1 MITLTTGMKILFQ
14 GDSITDCGRDREGR
28 GVRQLGTGYPFL
40 VASLLAARYPGLG
53 LAFTN
58 RGISG
63 NRARDLE
70 ARWDAD
76 CLALAP
82 DVVSILIGINDTWRR
97 YDRGDATS
105 TEAFRDSYRSILS
118 RTRDRLG
125 AKIVICEP
133 FVLPSLPDRVAWRD
147 DLDPKIAAARSLARE
162 FGAIYVPFDGMF
174 AAASTTVDPA
184 YWAADGVH
192 PTDAGH
198 ALMAEEWIRRVVG

>member
-1 MITLTTGMKILFQ
+1 MITLATGMRILFQ
-14 GDSITDCGRDREGR
+14 GDSITDCDRDGHTARP
-28 GVRQLGTGYPFL
+28 LGTGYAFMI
-40 VASLLAARYPGLG
+40 ASRLAARYPELG
-53 LAFTN
+53 LVFTN

-70 ARWDAD
+70 ARWDVD
-76 CLALAP
+76 CLTLAP

-97 YDRGDATS
+97 FDHGDATGG
-105 TEAFRDSYRSILS
+105 EAFRASYRSILQ

-133 FVLPSLPDRVAWRD
+133 FVLPVPPDRAAWRE
-147 DLDPKIAAARSLARE
+147 DLDPKIAAARDLARD
-162 FGAIYVPFDGMF
+162 FGAVYVPFDGMF
-174 AAASTTVDPA
+174 AAASTTVDPS

-198 ALMAEEWIRRVVG
+198 ALMAEEWIRRVVGE